1 MCGIAVAID
10 WDGAETAVQHLIAG
24 MLHRGDVTD
33 PPITISKGTAMC
45 TRRLRIVDAQN
56 GMQPKAS
63 FDDRFLVAFN
73 GEIYNHVELRR
84 ELEARGVKFHSGC
97 DTEVVA
103 NVLRVFGPTG
113 IKRLSGMFAFVALDV
128 MTGEFLAARDPFGV
142 KPLYLIQTPEAQAR
156 KGFLF
161 CSEIKPLLQATESG
175 DVMLLP
181 PGHALTGN
189 FFGRYYNLPSPAPA
203 SVAWGAAVPQDL
215 DRILAEAVRVRVPPD
230 LPAAA
235 LFSGGINSTLIMHY
249 ARRFCPDMPGYIAV
263 GRGSP
268 DYLFARHY
276 AEETSL
282 DLREVAIDTHDAK
295 TLPLIATVVETVE
308 TFEPAVVRPSFHT
321 YLLSQRIHQD
331 GFRVALC
338 GEGADEL
345 FAGYSPLELAFSQAN
360 GQGRYLQAQCLGMM
374 HRANLQRVDRCSM
387 HFQLEIREPFLDQA
401 VVNYAAGLDKSALVK
416 RSGNAVPVGKAPLR
430 AIYDLY
436 PSQLPISI
444 RDRDKMLFNEGAD
457 GDVERSGWLDLFEQ
471 AVSDADFR
479 DGQRQFAAF
488 GVTTKEELFYIRA
501 LAARMDVNRIPHLRG
516 RLRLDMPRA
525 A

>member
-10 WDGAETAVQHLIAG
+10 WDGAETAVQRLIAG
-24 MLHRGDVTD
+24 LLHRGDITD
-33 PPITISKGTAMC
+33 PLITISQNTAMC
-45 TRRLRIVDAQN
+45 TRRLRIVDAQH
-56 GMQPKAS
+56 GSQPKSS

-84 ELEARGVKFHSGC
+84 ELEARGIKFHSGC

-103 NVLRVFGPTG
+103 NVLRVFGPAG
-113 IKRLSGMFAFVALDV
+113 IKRLSGMFAFVAIDAV
-128 MTGEFLAARDPFGV
+128 TGEFLAARDPFGV
-142 KPLYLIQTPEAQAR
+142 KPLYVVEASEAQPR

-161 CSEIKPLLQATESG
+161 CSEIKPLLQATEGG

-181 PGHALTGN
+181 PGYVLSHD
-189 FFGRYYNLPSPAPA
+189 FCGRYYNLPSPASTSSA
-203 SVAWGAAVPQDL
+203 SPEDL
-215 DRILAEAVRVRVPPD
+215 DRILAEAVRVRVPPE

-235 LFSGGINSTLIMHY
+235 LFSGGINSTLVMHY
-249 ARRFCPDMPGYIAV
+249 ARRVRPDMPGYIAV

-276 AEETSL
+276 AEETGL
-282 DLREVAIDTHDAK
+282 DLREVAIDAHDAK

-308 TFEPAVVRPSFHT
+308 TFEPAVVRSSLHT

-345 FAGYSPLELAFSQAN
+345 FAGYSPLEFAFSQAN
-360 GQGRYLQAQCLGMM
+360 GLGRNLQAQCLGMM

-401 VVNYAAGLDKSALVK
+401 VVSYAAGLDKSALVK
-416 RSGNAVPVGKAPLR
+416 RSGKAAPIGKAPLR
-430 AIYDLY
+430 ALYDLY

-457 GDVERSGWLDLFEQ
+457 GDVEGSGWLDLFEQ
-471 AVSDADFR
+471 ALSDADFR

-488 GVTTKEELFYIRA
+488 GITTKEELFYIRA